1 MNPAEHLRKIGYK
14 QLRERRQWI
23 GEHREE
29 IIDYCNRHG
38 IPAAIGHFHIARE
51 TINRLMLGIQ
61 PKNCATVHPVPSL
74 NPAMTPADLANA
86 LLDKM
91 LLLKS
96 DNYVL
101 SQENVNLKN
110 RVQYL
115 EGQIKT
121 RHEEVAREFQEKLQ
135 TLLGTPGD

>member
-1 MNPAEHLRKIGYK
+1 
-14 QLRERRQWI
+14 
-23 GEHREE
+23 
-29 IIDYCNRHG
+29 
-38 IPAAIGHFHIARE
+38 
-51 TINRLMLGIQ
+51 
-61 PKNCATVHPVPSL
+61 
-74 NPAMTPADLANA
+74 LANA

-115 EGQIKT
+115 ESQIKT
-121 RHEEVAREFQEKLQ
+121 RHEEVARQFQEKLQ